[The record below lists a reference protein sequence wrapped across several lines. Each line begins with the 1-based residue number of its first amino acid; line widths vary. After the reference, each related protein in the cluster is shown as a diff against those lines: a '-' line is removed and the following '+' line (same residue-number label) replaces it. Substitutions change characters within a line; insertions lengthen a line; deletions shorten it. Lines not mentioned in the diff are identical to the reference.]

1 MICAPPVV
9 LKKITNMKLIGSLY
23 DIFQIQEEA
32 VLNSATV
39 YQNSFIM
46 FWLKTESPKTVLN
59 LRCSR
64 NYIKQLQNFYNIV
77 VFRYDTAWAWH
88 QPLGCLG

>member
-39 YQNSFIM
+39 Y
-46 FWLKTESPKTVLN
+46 
-59 LRCSR
+59 
-64 NYIKQLQNFYNIV
+64 
-77 VFRYDTAWAWH
+77 
-88 QPLGCLG
+88 